1 MYEIRFAAGVV
12 GDLKKLRA
20 GKRRRILEDIQRKL
34 SHAPGRPTKHI
45 KQLRNLVPPFEA
57 VPPIWQLRSGGYRVF
72 LRCGRG
78 REAGLRASGEAQAT
92 SPDDGGYT
100 VKTISVR
107 DLQKSIKEAV
117 DSAQDDRVVVT
128 RRGKPAAVLLGVEGK
143 DWETVV
149 FETSSRFWE
158 LIEERRAEPTL
169 SAEELERKLAAD

>member
-1 MYEIRFAAGVV
+1 MYEIRFAAGVL
-12 GDLKKLRA
+12 GDLKKLGA
-20 GKRRRILEDIQRKL
+20 GERRRILDEVQRKL
-34 SHAPGRPTKHI
+34 SHEPGRPAKHI
-45 KQLRNLVPPFEA
+45 KQLRNLVPPFET
-57 VPPIWQLRSGGYRVF
+57 VPPIWQLRIGDHRVF
-72 LRCGRG
+72 YDVDEGERRVF
-78 REAGLRASGEAQAT
+78 RASGEAQAT
-92 SPDDGGYT
+92 SPDGGHT

-158 LIEERRAEPTL
+158 LIEERRGRANALGGRTAPQ
-169 SAEELERKLAAD
+169 ARY